1 MVQKSPDN
9 SLAHQPSFL
18 QSLICCIGI
27 LVLISAGLFVFA
39 LSLHVVML
47 LAIIWVA
54 AHAHSVGYSFP
65 DIRRM
70 MNEGIFSALPAVYI
84 FILIGM
90 VIASFMQSGTV
101 ASLIYYGLELLSPAL
116 FLVAGLLLCSF
127 MSLATGTAW
136 GTAGTIGVVL
146 MGIGAAMQIPLPLV
160 AGMVV
165 AGATF
170 GDKLSPVSDTTNL
183 AAMSA
188 GTDLYRHIRS
198 MLYTTGP
205 TYLLVLVILGF
216 IGQEY
221 ADTSVPDQDILAVQT
236 ALSGAFDL
244 NPLLTLSP
252 LLVLLGM
259 GVLRF
264 SPEVT
269 MIASIFCAV
278 VVAIAVQDV
287 RFVTAMNALWS
298 NSPGT
303 TGDDNLDTMLGRGGM
318 LSMAWTLLLS
328 LMALAMGGILSASGF
343 LRVLLQRS
351 IARLKNVTALVAATI
366 ASGIAGN
373 CAMGEA
379 YISIILNCQL
389 FRQSYD
395 RHKIDK
401 AVLSRSVEE
410 GATLST
416 GLIPWT
422 TAGAFY
428 AVTLGVPTLEY
439 APYAFL
445 NYLNPFVSV
454 AMASVGWG
462 LFRIGSR
469 KDGELV
475 D

>member
-1 MVQKSPDN
+1 
-9 SLAHQPSFL
+9 
-18 QSLICCIGI
+18 
-27 LVLISAGLFVFA
+27 
-39 LSLHVVML
+39 ML

-54 AHAHSVGYSFP
+54 LHAHAVGYSFE

-70 MNEGIFSALPAVYI
+70 MNDGISSALPAIYI

-101 ASLIYYGLELLSPAL
+101 ASLIYYGLELLSPSL
-116 FLVAGLLLCSF
+116 FLVVGLIMCSL
-127 MSLATGTAW
+127 MSVATGTSW

-146 MGIGAAMQIPLPLV
+146 MGIGAAMHIPLPLV

-198 MLYTTGP
+198 MLYTTVP
-205 TYLLVLVILGF
+205 TYVLSIMILGYL
-216 IGQEY
+216 GLQY
-221 ADTSVPDQDILAVQT
+221 SGGHVPEQDITQVQM
-236 ALSGAFDL
+236 ALSGAFEL

-269 MIASIFCAV
+269 MITSIFTAV
-278 VVAIAVQDV
+278 AVAILVQDV
-287 RFVTAMNALWS
+287 SFVAAMNALWN

-303 TGDDNLDTMLGRGGM
+303 TGDAKLDLMLGRGGM
-318 LSMAWTLLLS
+318 LSMAWTLFLS
-328 LMALAMGGILSASGF
+328 LMALAMGGILSTSGF

-351 IARLKNVTALVAATI
+351 ISRLKSITALVAATI

-373 CAMGEA
+373 LAMGEA

-389 FRQSYD
+389 FNQAYED
-395 RHKIDK
+395 QKLDK

-445 NYLNPFVSV
+445 NYLNPLVSV
-454 AMASVGWG
+454 VIASLGWG
-462 LFRIGSR
+462 LFRGTSR
-469 KDGELV
+469 RGDFRAREMT

>member
-1 MVQKSPDN
+1 M
-9 SLAHQPSFL
+9 
-18 QSLICCIGI
+18 GI
-27 LVLISAGLFVFA
+27 LLLISTGLFILG
-39 LSLHVVML
+39 LSLHVIML

-54 AHAHSVGYSFP
+54 LNAHILGYSFEV
-65 DIRRM
+65 IRRM
-70 MNEGIFSALPAVYI
+70 MNEGIFSALPAIYI

-101 ASLIYYGLELLSPAL
+101 ASLIYYGLELLSPSL
-116 FLVAGLLLCSF
+116 FLVVGLLMCSF
-127 MSLATGTAW
+127 MSVATGTSW

-146 MGIGAAMQIPLPLV
+146 MGIGATMHIPLPLV

-188 GTDLYRHIRS
+188 GTGLYRHIRS
-198 MLYTTGP
+198 MLYTTAP
-205 TYLLVLVILGF
+205 TYLLSLVILGF
-216 IGQEY
+216 LGWQY
-221 ADTSVPDQDILAVQT
+221 AGASVPGQDIRQVQI
-236 ALSGAFDL
+236 ALSGAFEL
-244 NPLLTLSP
+244 NPVLTLSP

-259 GVLRF
+259 GMLRL

-269 MIASIFCAV
+269 MLASVFCAV
-278 VVAIAVQDV
+278 AVAVFVQDV
-287 RFVTAMNALWS
+287 SFISAMNALWI
-298 NSPGT
+298 NSPGN
-303 TGDDNLDTMLGRGGM
+303 TGDADLDAMLGRGGM
-318 LSMAWTLLLS
+318 LSMAWTLFLS

-343 LRVLLQRS
+343 LRVLLQQS
-351 IARLKNVTALVAATI
+351 ITRLKNITALIAATI

-373 CAMGEA
+373 LAMGEA

-389 FRQSYD
+389 FRQSYETQN
-395 RHKIDK
+395 IDK

-439 APYAFL
+439 APFAFL
-445 NYLNPFVSV
+445 NYLNPLVSV
-454 AMASVGWG
+454 AMASLGWG
-462 LFRIGSR
+462 LFRRGSR
-469 KDGELV
+469 TRETLD
-475 D
+475 